1 MTLPN
6 QPRTVDDEFD
16 APLLAAINLTPMVDV
31 MLVLLI
37 IFMVTAP
44 LMLTGVKLNLPH
56 NAGPPITPSHAPL
69 VLSLDST
76 GHVFIGGDAVADV
89 DLTKRLTAL
98 AAADPAQ
105 TIYVR
110 ADKATPYG
118 TVMHA
123 MGAVAAAGF
132 AHISLLAIQSQ
143 SSGTG
148 N

>member
-1 MTLPN
+1 MTLRS
-6 QPRTVDDEFD
+6 QPRTLEDEFD
-16 APLLAAINLTPMVDV
+16 APLLAEINVTPMVDV

-37 IFMVTAP
+37 IFMVAAP
-44 LMLTGVKLNLPH
+44 LMLTGVKLDLPR
-56 NAGPPITPSHAPL
+56 NAGPPITPPHAPL
-69 VLSLDST
+69 VLSLDPA
-76 GHVFIGGDAVADV
+76 GHVFIGGAAVADV

-110 ADKATPYG
+110 ADKATSYG

-143 SSGTG
+143 PPGTG